1 MSDNKHYYYIKLK
14 ADYFDSDEMIV
25 LESMPDGYKY
35 SNILLKFMLR
45 SIKNEGKLMLNKT
58 IPFNSNMLANVTRHS
73 VGDIEK
79 AVDIFQKLN
88 LIEILQNGAIYIN
101 DIQNYIGKSTT
112 EADRKRAYRLRINE
126 DKKLLGQ
133 MSEECPDK
141 NPPELELEIKLEK
154 EKELKLK
161 ATEQNDMKSFLNFK
175 SFCVEKYKGQVLTNC
190 CPTLLV
196 GNELRINENG
206 YLESYYNGNKI
217 DINPSKAKEMWK
229 ILYENQDVIG
239 VVKNDYIEK
248 YIGRYI
254 KIEIQSKATNKLEI
268 FYCEIVNCKVENGLY
283 RLILRDI
290 FTSNIRNSKD
300 IYNLD
305 QISKLPFVD
314 ENEVKNEIYKSENM
328 NVLK

>member
-35 SNILLKFMLR
+35 SNILLKFILR
-45 SIKNEGKLMLNKT
+45 SIKNDGKLMFNKT

-101 DIQNYIGKSTT
+101 DIQNYIGKSST

-161 ATEQNDMKSFLNFK
+161 ATEQNDMKSFLSFK

-196 GNELRINENG
+196 GNELRINDNG

-217 DINPSKAKEMWK
+217 DINPNRAKELWK

-239 VVKNDYIEK
+239 VILGSGTRFMAFSIFLMMSGAMIMGGHINNGFFMNWYGAQPGEGIE
-248 YIGRYI
+248 YFILVIGLALSLIIGGSGKFSVDNLISR
-254 KIEIQSKATNKLEI
+254 KL
-268 FYCEIVNCKVENGLY
+268 K
-283 RLILRDI
+283 
-290 FTSNIRNSKD
+290 
-300 IYNLD
+300 
-305 QISKLPFVD
+305 
-314 ENEVKNEIYKSENM
+314 
-328 NVLK
+328 

>member
-35 SNILLKFMLR
+35 SNILLKFILR
-45 SIKNEGKLMLNKT
+45 SIKNDGKLMFNKT

-101 DIQNYIGKSTT
+101 DIQNYIGKSST

-141 NPPELELEIKLEK
+141 NPPELEIKLEK

-161 ATEQNDMKSFLNFK
+161 AIEQNDMKSFLSFK

-196 GNELRINENG
+196 GNELRINENS

-217 DINPSKAKEMWK
+217 DINPNRAKELWK

-239 VVKNDYIEK
+239 VIKNDYIEK
-248 YIGRYI
+248 YVNRYI
-254 KIEIQSKATNKLEI
+254 KIEIQSKMTNKFEI
-268 FYCEIVNCKVENGLY
+268 FYYEIVDYKVENGLY
-283 RLILRDI
+283 KLVLRDV
-290 FTSNIRNSKD
+290 FTSNIGNSKD
-300 IYNLD
+300 LYNLD

-314 ENEVKNEIYKSENM
+314 VKEVENEIYKSDNR
-328 NVLK
+328 